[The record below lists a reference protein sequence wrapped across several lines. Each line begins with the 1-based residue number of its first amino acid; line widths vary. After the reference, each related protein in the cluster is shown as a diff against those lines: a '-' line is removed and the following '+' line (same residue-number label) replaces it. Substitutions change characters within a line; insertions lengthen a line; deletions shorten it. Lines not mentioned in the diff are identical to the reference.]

1 MPSIVDDDGRI
12 RSWVRWL
19 FRVVWL
25 IVAVLVVAGIYLV
38 GWSPAENSLSFA
50 AICWSVATILL
61 VFFSPQII
69 SDR

>member
-1 MPSIVDDDGRI
+1 MPSIDDDDGRI

-25 IVAVLVVAGIYLV
+25 IVAVLVVAGVYLV
-38 GWSPAENSLSFA
+38 GWSPVENSLSLA
-50 AICWSVATILL
+50 AICWNVAMILL

-69 SDR
+69 ND